1 MLKAA
6 YSPYR
11 LLFKEPAMTSRDT
24 MTSKQTYFIKI
35 WDDSRPDVFGL
46 GECALFQG
54 LGCDDRPDYEERLSD
69 VCRRIDSFDT
79 YELVDFPSIIFGVE
93 TALSDLFNGGLR
105 SPYPGGG
112 FEQGKPIII
121 NGLVWMGDK
130 RQMTE
135 RVEEKLKAGFRCVK
149 FKIGGID
156 FEDEIDMIRSVRSR
170 FLPEDLE
177 IRLDA
182 NGGFSPENAL
192 ERLIRLSEF
201 KIHSIEQPVKPRQWE
216 QMWRLCEKSPIDIAL
231 DEELIGINDVGEK
244 AEMLDA
250 VRPAYIIL
258 KPSLCGGFSGADEWI
273 RLASERSIG
282 WWATSALESN
292 VGLNAIARWVSGYS
306 PDMPQGLG
314 TGNLYLNN
322 IISPLFQIRDK
333 LVFDPDGKWIMP
345 DFKWIIP

>member
-11 LLFKEPAMTSRDT
+11 LQFKEPAMTSRDT

-35 WDDSRPDVFGL
+35 WDTIRPDVFGL

-69 VCRRIDSFDT
+69 VCRRIDSFDAS
-79 YELVDFPSIIFGVE
+79 ELADFPSIVFGVE
-93 TALSDLFNGGLR
+93 TALSDLFNEGVR
-105 SPYPGGG
+105 SPFPGGG
-112 FEQGKPIII
+112 FEHGKPITI

-156 FEDEIDMIRSVRSR
+156 FEDEIDMIRSVRAR
-170 FLPEDLE
+170 FSPEELE

-192 ERLIRLSEF
+192 ERLVRLSDF
-201 KIHSIEQPVKPRQWE
+201 GIHSIEQPVRARQWE
-216 QMWRLCEKSPIDIAL
+216 LMRHLCDKSPIDIAL
-231 DEELIGINDVGEK
+231 DEELIGIKNTMEK
-244 AEMLDA
+244 VEMLDA
-250 VRPAYIIL
+250 IRPAYIIL

-273 RLASERSIG
+273 RLASERNIG

-306 PDMPQGLG
+306 PVMPQGLG

-322 IISPLFQIRDK
+322 IESPLAQIGETLACESDK
-333 LVFDPDGKWIMP
+333 QWIMP
-345 DFKWIIP
+345 ELKWIIP